1 MRPIQFGVIYSFP
14 VPSVKLISFSNW
26 RTARP
31 LQLDVMYSS
40 PVPSVKLT
48 SFFEL
53 ADGASHTVSCE
64 IFYSCS

>member
-31 LQLDVMYSS
+31 VQFDVMYSS

-64 IFYSCS
+64 IFYSCP